1 MNRRWFATCF
11 CSVLIPLSGCT
22 TDEESTGNPDQMSE
36 DPPEWLSGTV
46 DCVPV
51 YGVLELSEVR
61 DSVKNSAE
69 ILDYSK
75 FSNTSQ
81 MIIDF
86 AINNQAAKTCSGKG
100 GSEFQV
106 LQGRITDLIP
116 VEDRNNLPNS
126 IAIQVESNYYYIT
139 KMRSIDAILI

>member
-1 MNRRWFATCF
+1 
-11 CSVLIPLSGCT
+11 
-22 TDEESTGNPDQMSE
+22 MSE
-36 DPPEWLSGTV
+36 DPPEWLSPTV

-69 ILDYSK
+69 ILDYSV

-86 AINNQAAKTCSGKG
+86 AINNRAAKTCSDKG
-100 GSEFQV
+100 GTEFQA
-106 LQGRITDLIP
+106 LKGRITDRIP
-116 VEDRNNLPNS
+116 AENRNNSPNS

-139 KMRSIDAILI
+139 EMRSFDAILI